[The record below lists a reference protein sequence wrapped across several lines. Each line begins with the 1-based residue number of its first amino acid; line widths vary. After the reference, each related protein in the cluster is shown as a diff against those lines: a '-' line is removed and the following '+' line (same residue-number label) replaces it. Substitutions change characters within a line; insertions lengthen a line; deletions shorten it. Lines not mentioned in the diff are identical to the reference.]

1 VPRSA
6 CCRGTDERSSASTTR
21 PASSTPAS
29 PAPLEAHDPD
39 RARALKAKIR
49 DRVSDVRRHLA
60 ALRAAMA
67 AERVEVEVLAEL
79 HECPIGSLLSMS
91 PGCSAL
97 P

>member
-1 VPRSA
+1 MNEAP
-6 CCRGTDERSSASTTR
+6 ASTTR

-67 AERVEVEVLAEL
+67 AERVEVA
-79 HECPIGSLLSMS
+79 SRSKSS
-91 PGCSAL
+91 PNSTSARSVACYR
-97 P
+97 